1 MENKHPS
8 AWLVEVG
15 LIEVSSEELDD
26 MELCLNV
33 GLVDDYE
40 EMAKTDQSYED
51 KVVGMEYENVGI
63 ESFWDALT
71 AVPTIEL

>member
-1 MENKHPS
+1 MENKDPS
-8 AWLVEVG
+8 AWLVAVG

-26 MELCLNV
+26 MELYLNV

-40 EMAKTDQSYED
+40 EMAKTDQSYEA
-51 KVVGMEYENVGI
+51 KVVGMDHRSPM